1 VETHQSRPDETGW
14 QMTPHLIALHR
25 ELVSIFVDI
34 KNLHHQIN
42 NLVYKAE
49 QLILDKLE
57 EITDNDP
64 TT

>member
-1 VETHQSRPDETGW
+1 
-14 QMTPHLIALHR
+14 MTPHLIALHR